1 MSQDPKADP
10 TSLGNVLL
18 ELSIITEEQLDQA
31 LQEQETLRGDDL
43 LGKLLI
49 ANGAC
54 TEEEISMAMSAQ
66 ESLRAKDKTKCAM
79 AVADL
84 AIERRR
90 RDSVILRRNN
100 LIEKGEEVRRSI
112 SGGDRA
118 PSAVST
124 TMLAKTTGDG

>member
-1 MSQDPKADP
+1 MSQDPKSDP

-18 ELSIITEEQLDQA
+18 ELDIITEEDLELA
-31 LQEQETLRGDDL
+31 LREQETLRGDDL
-43 LGKLLI
+43 LGRLLI

-66 ESLRAKDKTKCAM
+66 ESLRAKDKSKCAM

-90 RDSVILRRNN
+90 RSSLVVRRNN
-100 LIEKGEEVRRSI
+100 IIEKGEQVRRSI
-112 SGGDRA
+112 TGEGHQVVA
-118 PSAVST
+118 TA
-124 TMLAKTTGDG
+124 MLAKPSGDG

>member
-1 MSQDPKADP
+1 MSHDPISDP

-18 ELSIITEEQLDQA
+18 ELDIITKEQLEQA

-54 TEEEISMAMSAQ
+54 TEEEITMAMSAQ
-66 ESLRAKDKTKCAM
+66 ESLRSKDKSKCAM

-90 RDSVILRRNN
+90 RDSMVVRRNN
-100 LIEKGEEVRRSI
+100 LIEKGEQVRRSI
-112 SGGDRA
+112 TGSDR
-118 PSAVST
+118 PAVSPA
-124 TMLAKTTGDG
+124 MLAKTTGDG